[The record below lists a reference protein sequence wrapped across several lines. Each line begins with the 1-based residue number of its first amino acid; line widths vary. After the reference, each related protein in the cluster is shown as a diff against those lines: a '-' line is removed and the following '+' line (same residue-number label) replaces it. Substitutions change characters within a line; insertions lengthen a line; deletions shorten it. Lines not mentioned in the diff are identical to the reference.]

1 MYEDQ
6 TEEVILERL
15 LARIPDTM
23 DKREGS
29 VIFDAL
35 APAANELAQMY
46 AELDTNISLIFPNA
60 DNEEYLDSAI
70 AWSGIVR
77 KEATKAHWRG
87 KFFDNQ
93 GVLMDVPIGSRYSI
107 EDLNYVVLSKLGVGQ
122 FVAECET
129 AGEIGNQFSGAL
141 LPIDF
146 INGLAKAELVDL
158 LVSGE
163 DTETGPALFDRYQD
177 KVTKP
182 ITSANKNQY
191 VVWAREVPGVGDA
204 KTFPLWNG
212 PGTVKVV
219 ILDNNKR
226 APSAAVVQA
235 VQTYIDP
242 TQDGHGEGAAPIGP
256 VVTVVGA
263 GEVPI
268 NVSVRVQLARDATT
282 DDVKEQ
288 LEASIAKYLEGLA
301 FNDTDTLVRIT
312 RIANFILD
320 VPPVIDYF
328 DLTINGVTSNIQVP
342 LDSVAVLGTVDVH
355 V

>member
-1 MYEDQ
+1 MYEGQ

-29 VIFDAL
+29 VIYDAL

-46 AELDTNISLIFPNA
+46 VELDTNISLIFPNA
-60 DNEEYLDSAI
+60 ENEEYLDSAV
-70 AWSGIVR
+70 AWSGIDR
-77 KEATKAHWRG
+77 KAATKAHWRG
-87 KFFDNQ
+87 KFYDNQ
-93 GVLMDVPIGSRYSI
+93 GALMDVPIGSRYSI
-107 EDLNYVVLSKLGVGQ
+107 EDLNYIVLSKLGVGQ
-122 FVAECET
+122 FAVECET
-129 AGEIGNQFSGAL
+129 AGIIGNQFSGAL

-146 INGLAKAELVDL
+146 INGLARAELVDL

-163 DTETGPALFDRYQD
+163 DTETGEALFDRYQD

-191 VVWAREVPGVGDA
+191 VVWAREVSGVGDA

-282 DDVKEQ
+282 EDVKEQ
-288 LEASIAKYLEGLA
+288 LKASIKKYLEGLA
-301 FNDTDTLVRIT
+301 FNETDTLVRIT

-320 VPPVIDYF
+320 VPPVIDYS

>member
-1 MYEDQ
+1 MYEAQ
-6 TEEVILERL
+6 TFETILERM
-15 LARIPDTM
+15 LARIPDSM

-29 VIFDAL
+29 VIYDAL
-35 APAANELAQMY
+35 APAASELAQMY
-46 AELDTNISLIFPNA
+46 VELDTNISLIFPNA
-60 DNEEYLDSAI
+60 ENEEYLDSAV
-70 AWSGIVR
+70 AWSGITR

-87 KFFDNQ
+87 KFYDSQ

-122 FVAECET
+122 FVVECET
-129 AGEIGNQFSGAL
+129 AGLIGNQFSGSL

-146 INGLAKAELVDL
+146 INGLARAELVDL

-163 DTETGPALFDRYQD
+163 DTENGAALFDRYQD

-191 VVWAREVPGVGDA
+191 VVWAREVSGVGDA

-219 ILDNNKR
+219 VLDNNKR

-235 VQTYIDP
+235 TQKYIDP

-268 NVSVRVQLARDATT
+268 NVSVRVQLARDATPE
-282 DDVKEQ
+282 DVKEQ
-288 LEASIAKYLEGLA
+288 LEPSIAKYLEALA
-301 FNDTDTLVRIT
+301 FNETDTLVRIT

-328 DLTINGVTSNIQVP
+328 DLTINGLTGNIQVP